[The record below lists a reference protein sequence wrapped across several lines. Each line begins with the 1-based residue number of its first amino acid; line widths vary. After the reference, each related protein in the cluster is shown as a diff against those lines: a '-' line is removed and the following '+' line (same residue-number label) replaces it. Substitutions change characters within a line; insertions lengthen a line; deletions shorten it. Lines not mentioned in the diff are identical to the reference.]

1 MIDYIKGKLVSKKV
15 SSVVIEAGG
24 IGYSISATL
33 NAVEKLGNTG
43 EEVMISVHLHIKD
56 NPFNVLLYGFADE
69 NERECFK
76 HIISVSGIGPKTA
89 LSILSAIKYSELID
103 MISKGNYLPLTSIS
117 GVGKK
122 TAERLAVELKDK
134 LGKMESDT
142 AAIGLMN
149 TGKLGE
155 LGKASEVISA
165 LMALGYNRLEA
176 DKLVKNISTRSNFM
190 EMPAE
195 DIIREILR
203 GK

>member
-1 MIDYIKGKLVSKKV
+1 MIDYIKGKLVNKKAA
-15 SSVVIEAGG
+15 SLVIEAGG

-33 NAVEKLGNTG
+33 NAVENIGSIG
-43 EEVMISVHLHIKD
+43 DEVKITVHLHIKD
-56 NPFNVLLYGFADE
+56 NPFNILLYGFSDE
-69 NERECFK
+69 SERECFK

-89 LSILSAIKYSELID
+89 LSILSAIKYGELID
-103 MISKGNYLPLTSIS
+103 MISKGNYLPLTTIS

-134 LGKMESDT
+134 IGKIDGDSVNT
-142 AAIGLMN
+142 GGMN
-149 TGKLGE
+149 TSKLGE

-176 DKLVKNISTRSNFM
+176 DKMVKAVSTKSNFM
-190 EMPAE
+190 ELPAE
-195 DIIREILR
+195 DLIREILR

>member
-1 MIDYIKGKLVSKKV
+1 MIDYIKGKLVNKKAA
-15 SSVVIEAGG
+15 SLVIEAGG

-33 NAVEKLGNTG
+33 NAVENIGSIG
-43 EEVMISVHLHIKD
+43 DEVKITVHLHIKD
-56 NPFNVLLYGFADE
+56 NPFNILLYGFSDE
-69 NERECFK
+69 SERECFK

-89 LSILSAIKYSELID
+89 LSILSAIKYGELID
-103 MISKGNYLPLTSIS
+103 MISKGNYLPLTTIS

-134 LGKMESDT
+134 IGKIENDSVVM
-142 AAIGLMN
+142 GMN

-176 DKLVKNISTRSNFM
+176 DKMVKAVSTKSNFM
-190 EMPAE
+190 ELPAE
-195 DIIREILR
+195 DLIREILR